1 MNHSL
6 QMLINVFVIEKKED
20 LLLFQPNLI
29 SLTFSPYYIYLNVS
43 TNLKTDVFYEL
54 TTGAFSV
61 SLFIIFGRGTSVFIV
76 MYETLNYL
84 SAHCFYQQTI

>member
-29 SLTFSPYYIYLNVS
+29 PLTFSPYYIYLNVS

-61 SLFIIFGRGTSVFIV
+61 SLFIIFGLGTSVFIV